1 MLFNKIGLYILA
13 KASWITRPFTTLSL
27 LLDGIVYTVVAYV
40 YKIFILMAQIKFSE
54 IYKILEPLID
64 RVKALI
70 MVLVMFKLGKSL
82 IEYMIDPAKATDNK
96 VGGAALVKNLGFTAA
111 LLILYPF
118 IFGVMSD
125 ISLLIIGSEDGKYE
139 YIGKLVDAG
148 GGGDTGLLAR
158 FIWGSDVNME
168 EMDVGTWLAHQTF
181 TIFLHDMSSD
191 GSGFSTE
198 TVDEALKGDNE
209 GEFVFTKAHNLV
221 DEIDITVEYTLPFV
235 STIMGLYLIYSI
247 AKVAIEIGVRM
258 FKMIILQILAPL
270 AIITIIDKGVSSPTF
285 KTFCKTYISVFLEA
299 ITRIAIVFIITTFVG
314 AFMQDGA
321 LTSFFGNASMITENV
336 LTRGLI
342 CVVVLVSGYRLVGIL
357 PKFIDQ
363 ALGTNMA
370 GSASGSGFGKF
381 AAGLVGGAIGLG
393 TGLVTGITGGAGILG
408 TAGNMVSG
416 AVGGYQSGSK
426 GKNVADFFRNQSANT
441 QANRDRAARI
451 NAQGGGLRYAG
462 ARMEGA
468 LGIHKN
474 QEAKAK
480 RYENQQKAYE
490 AVDQARI
497 AAIEKQKGQNGIAY
511 GNNVDDYV
519 DRQMEYVYNNDAEI
533 QRIALAEEQTRERFR
548 QEDAGNMPSTTSV
561 ADRQYILDGFKTQR
575 DRQKQT
581 LKTQRE
587 QGFRNAWQ
595 GAYQRATSSD
605 ITAANRNLGAIG
617 GRAGRQAAQSG
628 SISAIQGGRN
638 TAKENKEGI
647 TSSASYQRGQRLNE
661 K

>member
-54 IYKILEPLID
+54 IYNILKPLID

-82 IEYMIDPAKATDNK
+82 IEYMIDPAKATDKNA
-96 VGGAALVKNLGFTAA
+96 GGAALVKNLGFTAA

-125 ISLLIIGSEDGKYE
+125 ISLLIIGSEDGNYE

-198 TVDEALKGDNE
+198 IVDDALKGDNE

-519 DRQMEYVYNNDAEI
+519 DRQMDRIYANDSTLMGYDIYEKNVRDNKNISEAEKVTAI
-533 QRIALAEEQTRERFR
+533 QHINTERENRR
-548 QEDAGNMPSTTSV
+548 NE
-561 ADRQYILDGFKTQR
+561 
-575 DRQKQT
+575 
-581 LKTQRE
+581 LKASRE

-605 ITAANRNLGAIG
+605 ITAANRNLGAVG

-647 TSSASYQRGQRLNE
+647 TSSGSYQRGQRLNG